1 MSLFTRREGQS
12 LVLRTSDGPIEVKL
26 AYLNGEH
33 VRIEIDAPRSV
44 EIIRKEASHPGNL
57 AETPVELDLEQE
69 PWWQH
74 PEDMTA

>member
-1 MSLFTRREGQS
+1 MSLFTRRKGQS
-12 LVLRTSDGPIEVKL
+12 LVLTTSDGPIEVKL

-44 EIIRKEASHPGNL
+44 DVVRKEAIRPGNL
-57 AETPVELDLEQE
+57 EEKPLELDLEQE
-69 PWWQH
+69 PWWLH

>member
-12 LVLRTSDGPIEVKL
+12 LVLTTSDGPVEVKL

-44 EIIRKEASHPGNL
+44 EVIRKEASRPDNPE
-57 AETPVELDLEQE
+57 ETPLELDVEQQ
-69 PWWQH
+69 PWWHH

>member
-1 MSLFTRREGQS
+1 MSLFTRLEGQS
-12 LVLRTSDGPIEVKL
+12 LVLITSDEPIEVKL

-44 EIIRKEASHPGNL
+44 DVARKEGSHPGNL
-57 AETPVELDLEQE
+57 EKTPVELDLEQE
-69 PWWQH
+69 PWWQY